1 MNVMMAGQSGK
12 RASPCCLGPLQ
23 DQPFV
28 GFEQTDDSGLP
39 RFISSEETH
48 HQQHLFDELWDDLQS
63 RRRRA
68 DSFGE
73 TGDRHFTGFD
83 DFGEFDD
90 FGSTYPPYSAGLEQT
105 GDE

>member
-1 MNVMMAGQSGK
+1 MAGQPGK
-12 RASPCCLGPLQ
+12 RASSCCLGPPQ
-23 DQPFV
+23 DQHFV

-39 RFISSEETH
+39 RFVSSKETRP
-48 HQQHLFDELWDDLQS
+48 QRDLFDELWDELQS

-83 DFGEFDD
+83 DFDEFDE
-90 FGSTYPPYSAGLEQT
+90 FGSTYPPSAVGLEQT